1 MKDILVFLLM
11 GIVIYV
17 VYRVAMKEPILP
29 WKESTNKKS
38 KYKVKSKKQSKNIVP
53 LDKEP
58 EIFQDLLKDIKEID
72 NHMIRHHDDTFVLIS
87 EVDPVNYFL
96 LSDAEQEAIDVV
108 FERWLAQ
115 ISYNVKFYFQN
126 RYIDLY
132 EPIESMQKNM
142 NEADDLHVNA
152 AHFGKSL
159 VEELQKW
166 QQIAPRYETKRYLIF
181 VYKVNV
187 NDIKAEDADEL
198 EIKIVEKAFAELYR
212 RFNTAKS
219 QLRKARMDVQLLTS
233 EGILDVLYHTFN
245 RRKAVKNRFKD
256 FGVMEMLAQYVTADQ
271 DDTRIQLVKEAIDS
285 EFNEHDD
292 SENEKE
298 KAS

>member
-11 GIVIYV
+11 GSVIYV
-17 VYRVAMKEPILP
+17 VYRIAMKEPILP
-29 WKESTNKKS
+29 WKESKNKKS
-38 KYKVKSKKQSKNIVP
+38 NYKVKAKKVSKHTIP

-58 EIFQDLLKDIKEID
+58 DIFKNLLKDIKEID
-72 NHMIRHHDDTFVLIS
+72 SHMIRHHDDTFVLIA

-96 LSDAEQEAIDVV
+96 LSDAEQESIDVT

-115 ISYNVKFYFQN
+115 ISYNVKFYLQN
-126 RYIDLY
+126 RYIDLF
-132 EPIESMQKNM
+132 EPIDAMQKNM
-142 NEADDLHVNA
+142 READDLHDNA

-159 VEELQKW
+159 VDELKKW

-187 NDIKAEDADEL
+187 NDIKADDAEEL
-198 EIKIVEKAFAELYR
+198 ETKIVDKAFAELYR

-245 RRKAVKNRFKD
+245 RRKAIKNRFKD
-256 FGVMEMLAQYVTADQ
+256 FGVKEMLAQYVTADQ
-271 DDTRIQLVKEAIDS
+271 DETRIQLVKEAID
-285 EFNEHDD
+285 NENAEHNERED
-292 SENEKE
+292 EKE
-298 KAS
+298 KVS

>member
-11 GIVIYV
+11 GSVIYV
-17 VYRVAMKEPILP
+17 VYRIAMKEPILP
-29 WKESTNKKS
+29 WKESKNKKS
-38 KYKVKSKKQSKNIVP
+38 TYKVKTKKVSKHTIP

-58 EIFQDLLKDIKEID
+58 DIFKNLLKDIKEID
-72 NHMIRHHDDTFVLIS
+72 SHMIRHHDDTFVLIA

-96 LSDAEQEAIDVV
+96 LSDAEQESIDVT

-115 ISYNVKFYFQN
+115 ISYNVKFYLQN
-126 RYIDLY
+126 RYIDLF
-132 EPIESMQKNM
+132 EPIDAMQKNM
-142 NEADDLHVNA
+142 READDLHDNA

-159 VEELQKW
+159 VDELKKW
-166 QQIAPRYETKRYLIF
+166 QQIAPRYETKCYLIF

-187 NDIKAEDADEL
+187 NDIKADDAEEL
-198 EIKIVEKAFAELYR
+198 ETKIVDKAFAELYR

-245 RRKAVKNRFKD
+245 RRKAIKNRFKD
-256 FGVMEMLAQYVTADQ
+256 FGIKEMLAQYVTADQ
-271 DDTRIQLVKEAIDS
+271 DETRIQLVKEAIDS
-285 EFNEHDD
+285 ENVEHNERED
-292 SENEKE
+292 EKE